1 MAGFGESD
9 VIRHDFP
16 STVIARLLS
25 FVIEP
30 FAVHFG
36 ALPAIPG
43 GAANPASTSAART
56 MRPTHG

>member
-1 MAGFGESD
+1 

-25 FVIEP
+25 FVIAP

-36 ALPAIPG
+36 ALPASPV
-43 GAANPASTSAART
+43 GAANPASTSAMRA
-56 MRPTHG
+56 MRPTFG